1 MKFLQ
6 TVLVPI
12 WLLVSLVQPS
22 SGSAIADA
30 NANAADQINIQNEK
44 INVDKEAPPN
54 GMAWE
59 EWHMLHEH
67 QLEKYTP
74 EQFFSLHDV
83 QKKGF
88 LDKHDIL
95 ALYGLDRREVIGT
108 GDGMGQHDQSEEID
122 EQLGERVVSFIMRLL
137 DVNDD
142 NKVLK
147 SEYLDFAKADHKF
160 PDLGVGVG
168 HHSDFEQEYEI
179 HHWNKFHKD
188 NDPDVK
194 NVHKED
200 IEHELLHHEH
210 EIEHEEKEQ
219 RSSSRATVITD
230 DELESRIEL
239 KNIPQRFKNG
249 LF

>member
-1 MKFLQ
+1 MKLLQ
-6 TVLVPI
+6 NIVLPLGI
-12 WLLVSLVQPS
+12 LS
-22 SGSAIADA
+22 SFFATSIAEAIEQIDIK
-30 NANAADQINIQNEK
+30 NDKINIDQ
-44 INVDKEAPPN
+44 EAPPT
-54 GMAWE
+54 GMSWE

-67 QLEKYTP
+67 QMEKYTP

-88 LDKHDIL
+88 LDRNDIL

-108 GDGMGQHDQSEEID
+108 GDGMGQHDESEEID
-122 EQLGERVVSFIMRLL
+122 SDLGNRVVNLIMRML

-147 SEYLDFAKADHKF
+147 SEYLDFAKLGHKF

-168 HHSDFEQEYEI
+168 HHSDFEKEYEI
-179 HHWNKFHKD
+179 HHWNKYHKD
-188 NDPDVK
+188 NDEAVK
-194 NVHKED
+194 IVHKED

-219 RSSSRATVITD
+219 RGSSRATVITD
-230 DELESRIEL
+230 DELESRIDF

-249 LF
+249 IF